1 MRLRFG
7 RAFLKVAECYDYETI
22 VKPRYEADLATLIAH
37 GAIYIRRYNAVTSS
51 GATRTETAFNTY
63 SVYQKKFF
71 QYRKTNILGYLYAYL
86 GVTEDALRDGGIL

>member
-22 VKPRYEADLATLIAH
+22 VKPRFEKDVATLKAH
-37 GAIYIRRYNAVTSS
+37 GAIYIKRYNAFTST
-51 GATRTETAFNTY
+51 GAVRTESVFDTY

-86 GVTEDALRDGGIL
+86 GVTEDALRDGGTR